1 MLRPSRAAAW
11 PRQDSATDHRFDEAA
26 AVGAAAVDVAG
37 GGDVPHGRPRLP
49 LAAVSASILA
59 PLSAASASV
68 AHSGIAAAASSAI
81 VAARTT
87 AESSTVSVTA
97 TPLSAKLPRQRANST
112 NAVVVVVS
120 LRERRYDDLDQ
131 QLVGLE
137 RGRQVRYEE
146 LVPRDRSFTAA

>member
-1 MLRPSRAAAW
+1 M
-11 PRQDSATDHRFDEAA
+11 
-26 AVGAAAVDVAG
+26 DVAG

-49 LAAVSASILA
+49 LAAVTASILA

-87 AESSTVSVTA
+87 AESCTVSVTA

-112 NAVVVVVS
+112 NAVVVVVVS